1 MRSSTDSQ
9 KEDEEESKDIL
20 IVFASKAAEYFLC
33 MRDPKMV
40 KEIRPLCLF
49 FHSFFA
55 ILSIRGGRRLI
66 FIAPGSPQPCDLM
79 ETSSE
84 K

>member
-9 KEDEEESKDIL
+9 KEDGGKAKDIL
-20 IVFASKAAEYFLC
+20 SIFASKAAEYFLC

-40 KEIRPLCLF
+40 KEIRPLF
-49 FHSFFA
+49 IFSIFFA
-55 ILSIRGGRRLI
+55 NLSIRGGGRLI
-66 FIAPGSPQPCDLM
+66 FIARGSPQPCDLRRQ
-79 ETSSE
+79 SSG